1 MNRGMVDIKKQIKF
15 LMLLLPSLIIGFI
28 LNQSSTTQAAT
39 DRSADSYYLNDS
51 DTWTHYFYNKRTV
64 KSHNAYIWN
73 LKHTKRQHNL
83 NNYKSTDWYVYSF
96 YNKKKD
102 GHTYKYYKVTNY
114 NRSIVGMVYS
124 KYLTIS
130 TTEPITSFADDSNY
144 LNYIKTAQSQKLARG
159 IMKMF
164 PNAPLSLEASKFIA
178 SRAANNPA
186 DQTTYKEVINF
197 SKVAYQTTVSQWGTT
212 QSKLNKFQ
220 SKLNKIG
227 YTQEKINSLHGY
239 KLGLV
244 VYDLSE
250 DSFGGQIVSIHIGL
264 VK

>member
-1 MNRGMVDIKKQIKF
+1 MKKLCF
-15 LMLLLPSLIIGFI
+15 VLALLFELLVGGFI
-28 LNQSSTTQAAT
+28 LNQSSTAQAAT

-64 KSHNAYIWN
+64 KAHNAYIWN

-83 NNYKSTDWYVYSF
+83 NNYKNTDWYVYSF
-96 YNKKKD
+96 YNEKKD

-114 NRSIVGMVYS
+114 NRSIIGVVYS

-130 TTEPITSFADDSNY
+130 TTEPITAFTDDSNY

-197 SKVAYQTTVSQWGTT
+197 SKVANQTTVSQWGTT
-212 QSKLNKFQ
+212 RSKLNKFQ
-220 SKLNKIG
+220 SELNKIG

-250 DSFGGQIVSIHIGL
+250 DSFGDQIVSIHMGL

>member
-1 MNRGMVDIKKQIKF
+1 MKKLCF
-15 LMLLLPSLIIGFI
+15 VLALSFELLVGGFI
-28 LNQSSTTQAAT
+28 LNQSSTAQAAT
-39 DRSADSYYLNDS
+39 DCSADSYYLNDS

-64 KSHNAYIWN
+64 KAHNAYIWN

-114 NRSIVGMVYS
+114 NRSIVGVVYS

-186 DQTTYKEVINF
+186 DQTTYKEVTNF

-220 SKLNKIG
+220 SKLGSVLKQANP
-227 YTQEKINSLHGY
+227 
-239 KLGLV
+239 V
-244 VYDLSE
+244 
-250 DSFGGQIVSIHIGL
+250 
-264 VK
+264 